1 MKINIA
7 ASHRFHLLDLA
18 RELEKQG
25 HDVRFY
31 SYVPKSRC
39 VKFGLSR
46 KASKSLLLLVAP
58 FFALQKLFPKSTSII
73 KYRNLLLDFYVANF
87 TRNCDVFIGLGIVYY
102 KSFLSFKKRK
112 AKTILEWGSK
122 HILTQQDILSKIDS
136 KLNNPEI
143 NERAT
148 NAYEVV
154 DRIAIPSSHVF
165 KSFIDNNIEKTKLL
179 VNPYGVDLSMF
190 YPTKLTIP
198 SYDLIAV
205 GGWSLRKGC
214 DVLVKICKQYNYSLL
229 HVGSIVDLDFPSDS
243 NFVHV
248 DSVNQNE
255 LVNYYSKAKVFIL
268 LSREE
273 GLAMVQLQALAC
285 GLPIVCS
292 KDTGGRD
299 LLSSLDNQKWIQEVS
314 DLEDYQSVNR
324 SIQNALIISKE
335 LMGFRKYVNLENLK
349 NNYSWEA
356 YGNRYNNNLEKLI

>member
-102 KSFLSFKKRK
+102 KSFKKLKR
-112 AKTILEWGSK
+112 AKTFTILEWGSK
-122 HILTQQDILSKIDS
+122 HILKQQEILKKINAPLNPHYFNKIALENYKDVDYIAIASEHVKQSFLDMGISTS
-136 KLNNPEI
+136 KL
-143 NERAT
+143 
-148 NAYEVV
+148 
-154 DRIAIPSSHVF
+154 F
-165 KSFIDNNIEKTKLL
+165 

-190 YPTKLTIP
+190 YPDFKVEKR
-198 SYDLIAV
+198 YDVIMV

-214 DVLVKICKQYNYSLL
+214 DIIIESIKEHKVSFL
-229 HVGSIVDLDFPSDS
+229 HVGKIVDLGFPNDPL
-243 NFVHV
+243 FTHIDAV
-248 DSVNQNE
+248 DQKDLVKYYNQ
-255 LVNYYSKAKVFIL
+255 SKVFVL
-268 LSREE
+268 PSREE
-273 GLAMVQLQALAC
+273 GLAMVQMQAVSC
-285 GLPIVCS
+285 NLPLICS
-292 KDTGGRD
+292 KNSGGED
-299 LLSSLDNQKWIQEVS
+299 LTKYFGNSQAISVLSDIT
-314 DLEDYQSVNR
+314 SVE
-324 SIQNALIISKE
+324 LSKE
-335 LMGFRKYVNLENLK
+335 INAMLKYVASHQSDTLYYDMNGK
-349 NNYSWEA
+349 NQLTWEA
-356 YGNRYNNNLEKLI
+356 YGKRYNDFLHHVL